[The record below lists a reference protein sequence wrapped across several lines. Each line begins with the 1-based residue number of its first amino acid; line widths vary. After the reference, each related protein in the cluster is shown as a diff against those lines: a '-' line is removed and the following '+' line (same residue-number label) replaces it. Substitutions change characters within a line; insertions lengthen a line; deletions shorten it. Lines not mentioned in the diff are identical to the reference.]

1 MEQLL
6 PVLMNYM
13 EEHCRPLV
21 QEKVSEELDE
31 TKGDLKQDLPHTI
44 MDYIT
49 GDEANPMVAK
59 IVTAMGDDFL
69 ERIKSVTEATIEMAS
84 DGMDLLLTD
93 GVMGIAKKV
102 ITKTTEDD
110 DENGGGGGFNMD
122 FLQSGKEGMVNTTM
136 AASAPMIKQASDNMG
151 TKISAHF
158 PAAVGGAVQEFI
170 DEHGGDNGFLGT
182 AAGFIGKFMG
192 GEDGPGEAT
201 VQGGGTDKDIEE
213 TGGHKGKIQVML
225 QKILAPKVLLMIQ
238 PYLQRFEEKM
248 TRTLDSELR
257 NKIFSIDYIKAKVLS
272 MLTGGDGEGG
282 GGGTLGVML
291 GALMGGGGRGKGGDD
306 GDGDGDGGSDPMA
319 LLGGLA
325 SKFLKGRED

>member
-6 PVLMNYM
+6 PMLMNYM

-69 ERIKSVTEATIEMAS
+69 ERIKSVTESTIEMAS

-102 ITKTTEDD
+102 ITKTTEEDD
-110 DENGGGGGFNMD
+110 GSGGGFNMD
-122 FLQSGKEGMVNTTM
+122 FLQSGKEGMVTTTM

-192 GEDGPGEAT
+192 GDDGPGEVT
-201 VQGGGTDKDIEE
+201 VEGGGTDKDIEE

-225 QKILAPKVLLMIQ
+225 QRILAPKVMLMIQ

-257 NKIFSIDYIKAKVLS
+257 NKVFSIDYIKTKVLT
-272 MLTGGDGEGG
+272 MLTGGGGDGE

-291 GALMGGGGRGKGGDD
+291 GALMGGGKGKDGDD
-306 GDGDGDGGSDPMA
+306 GDGDDGSDPMA